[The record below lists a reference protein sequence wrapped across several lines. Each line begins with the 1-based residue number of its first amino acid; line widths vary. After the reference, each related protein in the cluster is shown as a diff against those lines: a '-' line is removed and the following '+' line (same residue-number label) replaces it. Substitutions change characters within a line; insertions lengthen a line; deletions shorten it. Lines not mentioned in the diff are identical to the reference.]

1 MRKFLLHRGIKG
13 FTIIELMVS
22 LMVLSLIS
30 LFSANIYLNFTS
42 SSRDI
47 KAGNLVYEEARFLM
61 ERIVREVRQNTIDY
75 EEYFNKNVMIPYNFA
90 TISETGSYGDN
101 YCGYSAFFYD
111 DNGESIGTRNLTQDP
126 LYAVTAPSGNASA
139 ITPIENELYLI
150 NISGNKKTIL
160 TRVEKQDGDETIG
173 KVAMLRMIGKDFGED
188 GINGRDSYNNG
199 SNGAFCAT
207 DDRENDGLIDTWHC
221 DPDYPCK
228 TDEDIESDTV
238 LFCEGYTHLA
248 VNNPSDPD
256 HSFVDISPNALNIV
270 DLKFMIAPEDDPW
283 KAYNMISAQIQPH
296 ITIQLTAEAN
306 PKLID
311 TSAEAHLPSITL
323 TSTITTRNYNEIK
336 SDCRK

>member
-1 MRKFLLHRGIKG
+1 MRKFLLHRGTKG

-47 KAGNLVYEEARFLM
+47 KAGNLVHEEARFLM

-75 EEYFNKNVMIPYNFA
+75 EQYFNQNVVIPYNLSLG
-90 TISETGSYGDN
+90 ITGSYGDN
-101 YCGYSAFFYD
+101 YCAYSAFFYD
-111 DNGESIGTRNLTQDP
+111 DNGESIGARNLTQDP
-126 LYAVTAPSGNASA
+126 LYAATAPSGNASA

-150 NISGNKKTIL
+150 NISGNKRTIL
-160 TRVEKQDGDETIG
+160 TRIEKQDGDETIG
-173 KVAMLRMIGKDFGED
+173 KVAMLRMVGKDFGDD
-188 GINGRDSYNNG
+188 GINGRDPYNDG
-199 SNGAFCAT
+199 TNGAFCTT
-207 DDRENDGLIDTWHC
+207 DERENDGLIDSWHC

-228 TDEDIESDTV
+228 TEEDISGADG
-238 LFCEGYTHLA
+238 CQGHTHLA
-248 VNNPSDPD
+248 VNDPSDTN
-256 HSFVDISPNALNIV
+256 HSFVDISPNTLNIV

-283 KAYNMISAQIQPH
+283 KAYNMNNVQIQPH